1 MFAKILTATVILR
14 HNLIIEKQEFLWQQ

>member
-1 MFAKILTATVILR
+1 MFAKILTASDILR